1 LKERV
6 VLHKKLVDRKKRNKG
21 EDELRKRLEESV
33 AMTERD
39 LKMLGEILE
48 RI

>member
-1 LKERV
+1 
-6 VLHKKLVDRKKRNKG
+6 VLHERLVERKRNKG

-33 AMTERD
+33 TTAREDLELLRD
-39 LKMLGEILE
+39 VLE